1 MRAFEFLI
9 ERNLAKADFYKKDRL
24 LTVISKLEKGDDFVV
39 NNQPQKIQASPE
51 EIQSLK
57 SFLSNYDD
65 EGNTRKELAQQELP
79 NKIGGIPWSK
89 IAKTDDLGGRS
100 SAEKGNVGPAVELL
114 KSVAMFAKLTDRTN
128 KPISVESIKAIIN
141 EVKKNSNLGIFSKS
155 GSVEKYKSEI
165 TKEVPDF
172 TGGVTDTVRL
182 MILTDQGPFLRA
194 TELKSEDKQLQG
206 NLTAILNYVNN
217 EKDLEKYNRFF
228 SKNGRKDSV
237 KIDVVGGEG
246 AKTDIRT
253 TYLDPA
259 TGEPRTL
266 KNLSMSLKAA
276 NAQIDQAPGTNE
288 EGIRK
293 FYNILGLSPADATQ
307 AMEASHYVG
316 KSKETATPADHLKR
330 SKAVAQILKI
340 AGDKLETR
348 YFSKNDKGEALFVRE
363 FLGNLTNAMTK
374 EESLIYVNF
383 NANGTYKKL
392 NPRKITDLA
401 ETVDLSTSLKVTA
414 SGVSLLYI
422 IDKNSGKSL
431 FRIRLM
437 ISKRERIAFF
447 FELENL
453 LELVYAAQEKVNKKP
468 SLDNTIGTSSP
479 TDVPHN
485 PNPQ

>member
-1 MRAFEFLI
+1 MRAYEFLI
-9 ERNLAKADFYKKDRL
+9 EKNLAKDDFYKKDRL
-24 LTVISKLEKGDDFVV
+24 LAVISKLEKGDDFVV

-51 EIQSLK
+51 EIQALK
-57 SFLSNYDD
+57 SFLPNYDD
-65 EGNTRKELAQQELP
+65 NGNTRKELAQQQLP

-128 KPISVESIKAIIN
+128 KPISIELIKSVIA

-172 TGGVTDTVRL
+172 AGGVKDTVRL
-182 MILTDQGPFLRA
+182 IIITDKGPFLRA
-194 TELKSEDKQLQG
+194 TELKSDDEKLQG

-253 TYLDPA
+253 TYIDPV

-276 NAQIDQAPGTNE
+276 NSQIDQAPGTNE
-288 EGIRK
+288 AGIRK
-293 FYNILGLSPADATQ
+293 FYDILGLSVDDANQ
-307 AMEASHYVG
+307 AMTSSQYVG
-316 KSKETATPADHLKR
+316 KSKETATPLDHLKR
-330 SKAVAQILKI
+330 SKAVANILKI
-340 AGDKLETR
+340 AGDKLEQR
-348 YFSKNDKGEALFVRE
+348 YFSKNDKGEAQFVRE
-363 FLGNLTNAMTK
+363 FLGNLTKAMTK

-422 IDKNSGKSL
+422 TDKNSGKNL

-447 FELENL
+447 FELVDL
-453 LELVYAAQEKVNKKP
+453 LDLVYTSQEKVNKNP
-468 SLDNTIGTSSP
+468 GLDNTLGSSSIAE
-479 TDVPHN
+479 VPN
-485 PNPQ
+485 EANPQ